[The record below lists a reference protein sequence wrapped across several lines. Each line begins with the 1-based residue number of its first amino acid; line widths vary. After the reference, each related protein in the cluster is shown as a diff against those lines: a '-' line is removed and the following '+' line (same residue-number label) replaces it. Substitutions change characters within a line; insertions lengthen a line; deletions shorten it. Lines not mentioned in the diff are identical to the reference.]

1 MKPEPEANNPQ
12 RESALPSATLLADDL
27 LSYINKTPEMLS
39 MLYDLD
45 MLPEQLTRESRD
57 WYRMLMLAS
66 WHRTTVSQSANSG
79 I

>member
-1 MKPEPEANNPQ
+1 MEQPETQ
-12 RESALPSATLLADDL
+12 SAVGLTRLLADDL

-45 MLPEQLTRESRD
+45 MMPEQLTRESRD
-57 WYRMLMLAS
+57 WYRMLILAS
-66 WHRTTVSQSANSG
+66 WHRTKSEQSANSR